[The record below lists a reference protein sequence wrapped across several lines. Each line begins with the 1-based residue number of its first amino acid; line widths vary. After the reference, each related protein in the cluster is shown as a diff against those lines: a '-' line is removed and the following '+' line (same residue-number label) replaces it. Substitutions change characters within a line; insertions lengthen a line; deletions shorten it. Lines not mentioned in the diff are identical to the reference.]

1 VFKSHTFALHLR
13 TGVALALLVVATA
26 GCSSNRWGF
35 PYKVSVQQ
43 GNWITKDQ
51 VSLLR
56 PGMTREQ
63 VRYALGTPM
72 LTSALHSNR
81 WDYPYFYR
89 AGTGKIE
96 ERTLTIF
103 FNGAQLESWRGE
115 EQPELQP
122 FQIARDA
129 VGTTIREDKQIKLD
143 NERLNN
149 DGAAAVQ
156 LIPGVNIDQ
165 MQSVNGAPLS
175 DPQALPG
182 APEDA
187 PIQLR

>member
-1 VFKSHTFALHLR
+1 MVKLHTLALHLR
-13 TGVALALLVVATA
+13 TGVALALLVVAAA

-96 ERTLTIF
+96 ERTLTIL
-103 FNGAQLESWRGE
+103 FNGAQLESWRGA

-122 FQIARDA
+122 FQIARDE
-129 VGTTIREDKQIKLD
+129 VGITVREDKQIKLD

-149 DGAAAVQ
+149 DGEAAVQ
-156 LIPGVNIDQ
+156 LIPGVNINQ

-187 PIQLR
+187 PVPLR

>member
-1 VFKSHTFALHLR
+1 MVKLHTFALHLR
-13 TGVALALLVVATA
+13 TGVALALLVVAAA
-26 GCSSNRWGF
+26 GCSSTRWGF

-89 AGTGKIE
+89 AGSGKIE

-122 FQIARDA
+122 FQIARDE
-129 VGTTIREDKQIKLD
+129 VGITVREDKQIKLD

-165 MQSVNGAPLS
+165 MQTLNGPPLS

-187 PIQLR
+187 PVPLR

>member
-1 VFKSHTFALHLR
+1 VIKLHTFALHLR
-13 TGVALALLVVATA
+13 TGLALALLVVAAA

-56 PGMTREQ
+56 TGMTREQ
-63 VRYALGTPM
+63 VRFALGTPM
-72 LTSALHSNR
+72 LASALHSNR

-89 AGTGKIE
+89 AGSGKIE

-122 FQIARDA
+122 FQIARDD
-129 VGTTIREDKQIKLD
+129 VGVTVREDKQIKLD

-149 DGAAAVQ
+149 DGEAAVQ

>member
-1 VFKSHTFALHLR
+1 MVKFHTFALHLR
-13 TGVALALLVVATA
+13 TGVALALLVVAAA
-26 GCSSNRWGF
+26 GCSSNRFGF

-89 AGTGKIE
+89 AGSGKIE

-122 FQIARDA
+122 FQIARDE
-129 VGTTIREDKQIKLD
+129 VGITVREDKQIKLD

-149 DGAAAVQ
+149 DGSAAVQ

-187 PIQLR
+187 PVPLR

>member
-1 VFKSHTFALHLR
+1 MVKLHTFALRLR
-13 TGVALALLVVATA
+13 TGVALALLVVAAA
-26 GCSSNRWGF
+26 GCSSNRFGF

-63 VRYALGTPM
+63 VRFALGTPM

-81 WDYPYFYR
+81 WDYPYFFR

-122 FQIARDA
+122 FQIARDD
-129 VGTTIREDKQIKLD
+129 VGITLREDKQIKLD

-156 LIPGVNIDQ
+156 VIPGVNTDQ
-165 MQSVNGAPLS
+165 MQTSNGPPLS

-187 PIQLR
+187 PVPLR

>member
-1 VFKSHTFALHLR
+1 MVKLHTLALHLR
-13 TGVALALLVVATA
+13 TGVALALLVVAAA

-96 ERTLTIF
+96 ERTLTIL
-103 FNGAQLESWRGE
+103 FNGAQLESWRGA

-122 FQIARDA
+122 FQIARDE
-129 VGTTIREDKQIKLD
+129 VGITVREDKQIKLD

-149 DGAAAVQ
+149 DGSAAVQ

-187 PIQLR
+187 PVPLR

>member
-1 VFKSHTFALHLR
+1 VVKLHTLALHLR
-13 TGVALALLVVATA
+13 TGVALALLVVAAA

-96 ERTLTIF
+96 ERTLTIL
-103 FNGAQLESWRGE
+103 FNGAQLESWRGA

-122 FQIARDA
+122 FQIARDE
-129 VGTTIREDKQIKLD
+129 VGITVREDKQIKLD

-149 DGAAAVQ
+149 DGSAAVQ

-187 PIQLR
+187 PVPLR

>member
-1 VFKSHTFALHLR
+1 MIKLHTFALHLR
-13 TGVALALLVVATA
+13 TGVALALLVVAAA

-63 VRYALGTPM
+63 VRFALGTPM

-96 ERTLTIF
+96 ERTLTIL
-103 FNGAQLESWRGE
+103 FNGAQLESWRGD

-122 FQIARDA
+122 FQIARDD
-129 VGTTIREDKQIKLD
+129 VGTTVREDKQIKLD

-149 DGAAAVQ
+149 DGEAAVQ

-165 MQSVNGAPLS
+165 MQSVNGTPLS

-187 PIQLR
+187 PVPLR

>member
-1 VFKSHTFALHLR
+1 VVKFHTFALHLR
-13 TGVALALLVVATA
+13 TGLALALLVAAAA

-35 PYKVSVQQ
+35 PYKAGVQQ

-72 LTSALHSNR
+72 LASALHSNR

-115 EQPELQP
+115 EQPEMQP
-122 FQIARDA
+122 FQLAREE
-129 VGTTIREDKQIKLD
+129 VRTVIREDKQIKLD
-143 NERLNN
+143 NERMNN
-149 DGAAAVQ
+149 DGSAAVQ
-156 LIPGVNIDQ
+156 LIPGVSIDQ
-165 MQSVNGAPLS
+165 MQTSGPPLS

-182 APEDA
+182 APNDA
-187 PIQLR
+187 PVQLR

>member
-1 VFKSHTFALHLR
+1 MIKLHTFALHLR
-13 TGVALALLVVATA
+13 TGVALALLVVAAA

-63 VRYALGTPM
+63 VRFALGTPM

-103 FNGAQLESWRGE
+103 FNGAQLESWRGD

-122 FQIARDA
+122 FQMARDD
-129 VGTTIREDKQIKLD
+129 VGTTVREDKQIKLE

-149 DGAAAVQ
+149 DGEAAVQ

-175 DPQALPG
+175 DPQALPD

-187 PIQLR
+187 PVPLR

>member
-1 VFKSHTFALHLR
+1 LHLR
-13 TGVALALLVVATA
+13 TGVALALLVVAAA

-122 FQIARDA
+122 FQIARDE
-129 VGTTIREDKQIKLD
+129 VGITVREDKQIKLD

-165 MQSVNGAPLS
+165 MQTSNSPPLS

-182 APEDA
+182 APQDA
-187 PIQLR
+187 PVPLR

>member
-1 VFKSHTFALHLR
+1 VVKFHTLALHLR
-13 TGVALALLVVATA
+13 TGLALALLVAATT
-26 GCSSNRWGF
+26 GCTSNRWGF

-56 PGMTREQ
+56 AGMTREQ
-63 VRYALGTPM
+63 VRFALGTPM

-89 AGTGKIE
+89 TGSGKIE

-103 FNGAQLESWRGE
+103 FDGAQLESWRGE

-122 FQIARDA
+122 FQLAREE
-129 VGTTIREDKQIKLD
+129 VRTVIREDKQIKL
-143 NERLNN
+143 NEERLNN
-149 DGAAAVQ
+149 DGAPAFQ
-156 LIPGVNIDQ
+156 LIPGVDINQ
-165 MQSVNGAPLS
+165 MQTGNAPLS

-182 APEDA
+182 APDDA

>member
-1 VFKSHTFALHLR
+1 
-13 TGVALALLVVATA
+13 
-26 GCSSNRWGF
+26 
-35 PYKVSVQQ
+35 
-43 GNWITKDQ
+43 
-51 VSLLR
+51 
-56 PGMTREQ
+56 MTREQ
-63 VRYALGTPM
+63 VRFALGTPM

-81 WDYPYFYR
+81 WDYPYYYR
-89 AGTGKIE
+89 AGSGKIE

-122 FQIARDA
+122 FQIAREE
-129 VGTTIREDKQIKLD
+129 VRTTLREDKQIKLD

-165 MQSVNGAPLS
+165 MQTNGPPLS

-187 PIQLR
+187 PVLSEWSVPLPLSVFPLPLRRHPRYRRCRAGQARRQLVKLVTFVVSLSS

>member
-1 VFKSHTFALHLR
+1 MVKFHTFALHLR
-13 TGVALALLVVATA
+13 TGLALALLVVAAA

-63 VRYALGTPM
+63 VRFALGTPM

-89 AGTGKIE
+89 AGTGKVE

-115 EQPELQP
+115 
-122 FQIARDA
+122 ARFSSG
-129 VGTTIREDKQIKLD
+129 VSVSRTCGTSSFKSTPSTRQAMSESGRPRSLRIRL
-143 NERLNN
+143 
-149 DGAAAVQ
+149 
-156 LIPGVNIDQ
+156 
-165 MQSVNGAPLS
+165 
-175 DPQALPG
+175 
-182 APEDA
+182 
-187 PIQLR
+187 

>member
-1 VFKSHTFALHLR
+1 VVKLHTFALHLR
-13 TGVALALLVVATA
+13 TGVALALLVVAAA

-89 AGTGKIE
+89 AGSGKIE
-96 ERTLTIF
+96 ERTLTIL

-122 FQIARDA
+122 FQIARDE
-129 VGTTIREDKQIKLD
+129 VGITVRENKQIKLD

-149 DGAAAVQ
+149 DGAAAIQ

-165 MQSVNGAPLS
+165 MQTLTGPPLS

-187 PIQLR
+187 PVPLR

>member
-1 VFKSHTFALHLR
+1 MVKLHTFALHLR
-13 TGVALALLVVATA
+13 TGVALALLVVAAA

-89 AGTGKIE
+89 AGSGKIE
-96 ERTLTIF
+96 ERTLTIL

-122 FQIARDA
+122 FQIARDE
-129 VGTTIREDKQIKLD
+129 VGITVRENKQIKLD

-149 DGAAAVQ
+149 DGAAAIQ

-165 MQSVNGAPLS
+165 MQTLTGPPLS

-187 PIQLR
+187 PVPLR

>member
-1 VFKSHTFALHLR
+1 VVKFHTFALHLR
-13 TGVALALLVVATA
+13 TGVALALLVVAAA

-89 AGTGKIE
+89 AGSGKIE
-96 ERTLTIF
+96 ERTLTIL

-122 FQIARDA
+122 FQIARDE
-129 VGTTIREDKQIKLD
+129 VGITVRENKQIKLD

-149 DGAAAVQ
+149 DGAAAIQ

-165 MQSVNGAPLS
+165 MQTLTGPPLS

-187 PIQLR
+187 PVPLR